1 MTYLSKRNIIKK
13 VETNNEG
20 KPIANYYVE
29 FEERYVKKHA
39 FSAPTVEIR
48 KIIDEIKFDSENE
61 ALAYAEN
68 VFKPSASLYLF
79 NDGGY
84 RLIYPLVLKTPI
96 ERGELKNYLI
106 LCRPN
111 SYSVQ
116 YVITDVDGHSQL
128 TTYSMK
134 SLLDSSDMKEI
145 IKLYHHNGEVIKSIL
160 FKDGKLVDTPVISED
175 EETTAYYMIRNDL
188 IEQELA
194 RIEEYK
200 NFLLAL
206 KH

>member
-13 VETNNEG
+13 VETNNAGE
-20 KPIANYYVE
+20 PIANYYVE

-39 FSAPTVEIR
+39 FSAPTVETR
-48 KIIDEIKFDSENE
+48 KIIDKIVFDSENE

-68 VFKPSASLYLF
+68 VFQPSASLYLF
-79 NDGGY
+79 NDGCY

-96 ERGELKNYLI
+96 ERGEFKNHLI

-111 SYSVQ
+111 SSQ
-116 YVITDVDGHSQL
+116 YLITDVDGHSQL

-134 SLLDSSDMKEI
+134 SLLDSSDMKKI
-145 IKLYHHNGEVIKSIL
+145 IELYRHNGEVIKSIL
-160 FKDGKLVDTPVISED
+160 FKDGKLVDSPVISED